1 MVGGKK
7 GQAHREEVG
16 LCVVQVA
23 LQEAQHLLL
32 EGLIGKVLDNRVG
45 QVLFSNN
52 VQEIISHLLHR
63 KSAICNTRK
72 EKKNPA
78 KFE

>member
-1 MVGGKK
+1 MVMGRE

-16 LCVVQVA
+16 FRIIQVT

-45 QVLFSNN
+45 QVLFTND
-52 VQEIISHLLHR
+52 VQEIISQFLYQGPIL
-63 KSAICNTRK
+63 AT
-72 EKKNPA
+72 
-78 KFE
+78 